1 MELLQKKVSKS
12 GCGLGFFFN
21 ADPIVLEIN
30 RHQSRHPQKLYV
42 LTLKNLL
49 NSQARDILTVGNYFS
64 VASKSIFRLQ
74 SDHELP

>member
-12 GCGLGFFFN
+12 GWGFFFFN

-49 NSQARDILTVGNYFS
+49 NSQARDILTASNYFS